1 MERRR
6 VRHEDLNKSHQSVIF
21 YILKPKV
28 LKSKDVIRLNPI
40 FWVASKSKVAW
51 SEEILAR

>member
-6 VRHEDLNKSHQSVIF
+6 VRHEVLNKSHQSVIF